1 MSDLLIEFLGGSQTG
16 QQISIAA
23 EDLSGLESF
32 LQGLRLDDPLFI
44 NITLSQGDELTV
56 GIGPTR
62 SCVQHSAKEHEPP
75 YFIAQEP
82 NVLVEDLEL
91 EFDAGGTPTP
101 IMISQTLPSDKAIA
115 LILEIVS
122 TEVLP
127 AYVEWVEV

>member
-1 MSDLLIEFLGGSQTG
+1 MSELLIEFLGGSQTG
-16 QQISIAA
+16 QQLSIDAK
-23 EDLSGLESF
+23 DLTSLESF
-32 LQGLRLDDPLFI
+32 LQRLRLDDPLVI
-44 NITLSQGDELTV
+44 NITLPEGDELTV

-75 YFIAQEP
+75 YLIAQEP
-82 NVLVEDLEL
+82 NAPVEDSEL

-122 TEVLP
+122 TEKRP
-127 AYVEWVEV
+127 SYVEWVEV